1 MKRSGILGMDWRW
14 WVGGGVTGFALVLG
28 CVSAVDFR
36 ESGREAG
43 SEVGIK
49 SKPHGHHHVEKEKP
63 FSRSLAAEPGDE
75 PMHNDGKVR
84 MPISI
89 SIDGD
94 TEIVLSRDTNVIVT
108 IMAESDIKRL
118 QGHIQ
123 GAEGLESFQG
133 VNIDIPEI
141 AAGTSHLMELNV
153 PAKTGSL
160 YFRLVGDVG
169 ENTMASAFEIK
180 VKNPK
185 EVRAA
190 SKPNS
195 AEDLRAPVETDATG
209 LVVQPMK
216 GK

>member
-1 MKRSGILGMDWRW
+1 MKRSGIQGMDWRW
-14 WVGGGVTGFALVLG
+14 WVGGGVTGVALVLG
-28 CVSAVDFR
+28 CATAVDFR

-43 SEVGIK
+43 TR
-49 SKPHGHHHVEKEKP
+49 SKPHGHHHVHLEKEKP
-63 FSRSLAAEPGDE
+63 FSRGLAAEPGDE
-75 PMHNDGKVR
+75 PMHNNGKVR
-84 MPISI
+84 MPISV
-89 SIDGD
+89 SVDGD
-94 TEIVLSRDTNVIVT
+94 TELVLSRDTNVIFT
-108 IMAESDIKRL
+108 IMAESDINRL

-123 GAEGLESFQG
+123 GAEGLESFQV

-141 AAGTSHLMELNV
+141 AAGASHLMELTV
-153 PAKTGSL
+153 PAKNGSL

-169 ENTMASAFEIK
+169 DNTMASAYEIK

-185 EVRAA
+185 EIRAA
-190 SKPNS
+190 SKPNP

>member
-1 MKRSGILGMDWRW
+1 MT
-14 WVGGGVTGFALVLG
+14 GVAVVLG
-28 CVSAVDFR
+28 CATAVDFR
-36 ESGREAG
+36 DSGREAG
-43 SEVGIK
+43 TK
-49 SKPHGHHHVEKEKP
+49 SKPQGLHHIHAQKDKP
-63 FSRSLAAEPGDE
+63 FSRHLATEFGEE

-84 MPISI
+84 MPISV
-89 SIDGD
+89 SVDGE
-94 TEIVLSRDTNVIVT
+94 TELVLSRDTNVIFT
-108 IMAESDIKRL
+108 ITAESDIKRL

-133 VNIDIPEI
+133 VAIDVPEI
-141 AAGTSHLMELNV
+141 AAGASHLMEVNV
-153 PAKTGSL
+153 PAKNGSL

-169 ENTMASAFEIK
+169 EITMASAFEIK

-216 GK
+216 GN

>member
-1 MKRSGILGMDWRW
+1 MKRSGIQRMDWRW
-14 WVGGGVTGFALVLG
+14 WVGGGVTGLALVLG
-28 CVSAVDFR
+28 CASAVDFR
-36 ESGREAG
+36 DSGREAG
-43 SEVGIK
+43 TK
-49 SKPHGHHHVEKEKP
+49 TKPHGHLHVHTEKEKP
-63 FSRSLAAEPGDE
+63 FSRNLAAEAGDE
-75 PMHNDGKVR
+75 PMHNNGKVR
-84 MPISI
+84 MPITVSV
-89 SIDGD
+89 DGD
-94 TEIVLSRDTNVIVT
+94 TELVLSRDTNVIIT

-133 VNIDIPEI
+133 ISIDVPEI
-141 AAGTSHLMELNV
+141 AAGTSHLMELSV
-153 PAKTGSL
+153 PAKNGSL

-169 ENTMASAFEIK
+169 DNTMASAFEIK

-190 SKPNS
+190 SKPS
-195 AEDLRAPVETDATG
+195 ASEDLRAPVETDATG

>member
-1 MKRSGILGMDWRW
+1 MDWRW
-14 WVGGGVTGFALVLG
+14 WVGGGVTGVALVLG
-28 CVSAVDFR
+28 CASAVEFR
-36 ESGREAG
+36 DSGREAG
-43 SEVGIK
+43 TR
-49 SKPHGHHHVEKEKP
+49 HTGHSQQNAANKEKP
-63 FSRSLAAEPGDE
+63 FSRNLAAEAGDE
-75 PMHNDGKVR
+75 PMHNNGKVR
-84 MPISI
+84 MPISV
-89 SIDGD
+89 SVDGE
-94 TEIVLSRDTNVIVT
+94 TELVLSRDTNVIVT

-123 GAEGLESFQG
+123 GAEGLEGFQG
-133 VNIDIPEI
+133 INIDIPEI
-141 AAGTSHLMELNV
+141 AAGSSHLMELSI

-180 VKNPK
+180 VTNPK

-190 SKPNS
+190 AKPN
-195 AEDLRAPVETDATG
+195 AATDLRAPVETDATG

>member
-1 MKRSGILGMDWRW
+1 MKRSGIQGMDWRW
-14 WVGGGVTGFALVLG
+14 WVGGGVTGVALVLG
-28 CVSAVDFR
+28 CASAVDFR

-43 SEVGIK
+43 TRL
-49 SKPHGHHHVEKEKP
+49 KPHGHLHVEKEKP
-63 FSRSLAAEPGDE
+63 FTRGLATEPGDE

-84 MPISI
+84 MPISV
-89 SIDGD
+89 SVDGD
-94 TEIVLSRDTNVIVT
+94 TEIVLSRDTNVIIT

-123 GAEGLESFQG
+123 GADGLESFQG
-133 VNIDIPEI
+133 INIDIPEI
-141 AAGTSHLMELNV
+141 AAGASHLMELTV
-153 PAKTGSL
+153 PAKNGSL

-169 ENTMASAFEIK
+169 ENTMASAYEIK

-190 SKPNS
+190 SKPNP
-195 AEDLRAPVETDATG
+195 AEDLRAPVETDTTG

>member
-14 WVGGGVTGFALVLG
+14 WVGGGVTGVAVVLG
-28 CVSAVDFR
+28 CATAVDFR

-43 SEVGIK
+43 TT
-49 SKPHGHHHVEKEKP
+49 SKPQDHRHVHANKEKP
-63 FSRSLAAEPGDE
+63 FSRHLAAESGDE
-75 PMHNDGKVR
+75 PMHNEGKVR
-84 MPISI
+84 MPISV
-89 SIDGD
+89 SVDGE
-94 TEIVLSRDTNVIVT
+94 TELVLSRDTNVIVT

-133 VNIDIPEI
+133 VTIDIPEI
-141 AAGTSHLMELNV
+141 AAGTSHLMELTV
-153 PAKTGSL
+153 PAKNGSL

-169 ENTMASAFEIK
+169 ETTMASAYEIK

-190 SKPNS
+190 SKPS
-195 AEDLRAPVETDATG
+195 AAEDLRAPIETDATG
-209 LVVQPMK
+209 MVVQPMK